1 MKTTIFAASIMMAV
15 SLPAAAQQET
25 IDTDAVL
32 ALLRSLQEQG
42 GAFPEAERSR
52 SQQDPERLE
61 AAVRLLD
68 LLESGGRGTNG
79 AVEPSVLVP
88 DDYTGPVAKIPIG
101 YVASGIL
108 DFTTISDYPGPWRG
122 TLTQPIVSP
131 DGEYVIAPAGSTV
144 VGTAELASGV
154 NQPIHNRMQF
164 TPTAFVWPDGTAY
177 PITGQFVI
185 DQSGVSGIADKV
197 DYHAEIIAGALIAG
211 GVTDALPGI
220 LRDRLGS
227 GTTIVQDEGLGIL
240 SDIAGEAE
248 TGVERYTR
256 LVPTVEVR
264 PGTPFQ
270 VFFFQEVRLPP
281 YREQTRYRFFN
292 DVEAK
297 RP

>member
-1 MKTTIFAASIMMAV
+1 MKRRILAATIVMV
-15 SLPAAAQQET
+15 LSLPAAAQQET
-25 IDTDAVL
+25 INAGAVL
-32 ALLRSLQEQG
+32 ALLRSLQEEG
-42 GAFPEAERSR
+42 GATRAPARAD
-52 SQQDPERLE
+52 QGQDPQRLE
-61 AAVRLLD
+61 AAARLLD
-68 LLESGGRGTNG
+68 LLESGGRDTRG

-88 DDYTGPVAKIPIG
+88 DGYTGPVAKIPIG

-131 DGEYVIAPAGSTV
+131 DGQYVIAPAGSTV

-211 GVTDALPGI
+211 GVTEALPDI
-220 LRDRLGS
+220 LRDRLGT

-248 TGVERYTR
+248 TGIDRYTR

-270 VFFFQEVRLPP
+270 VFFFQEVQLPP
-281 YREQTRYRFFN
+281 YREQTRYRFFV
-292 DVEAK
+292 DPKAS
-297 RP
+297 RQ

>member
-1 MKTTIFAASIMMAV
+1 MKTPIWIVAVMMAF
-15 SLPAAAQQET
+15 SAPASAQQES
-25 IDTDAVL
+25 IDPAAVL
-32 ALLRSLQEQG
+32 ALLQSLQQQG
-42 GAFPEAERSR
+42 ETPSNV
-52 SQQDPERLE
+52 SQSDGNRDPDRLE
-61 AAVRLLD
+61 AAARLLD
-68 LLESGGRGTNG
+68 LLESGARDTRG
-79 AVEPSVLVP
+79 AVEPSVLTP
-88 DDYTGPVAKIPIG
+88 DGYTGPVAKIPIG

-131 DGEYVIAPAGSTV
+131 DGQYVIAPAGSRV

-154 NQPIHNRMQF
+154 NQPIQNRMQF

-177 PITGQFVI
+177 PISGQFVI

-197 DYHAEIIAGALIAG
+197 DYHADIIAGALVAG
-211 GVTDALPGI
+211 GIADALPGI
-220 LRDRLGS
+220 LRDRLGG
-227 GTTIVQDEGLGIL
+227 GTSTAQDEGVGIF
-240 SDIAGEAE
+240 SDLAGEA
-248 TGVERYTR
+248 GSGIDRYTR

-270 VFFFQEVRLPP
+270 VFFSQEVQLPP

-292 DVEAK
+292 EPQAK

>member
-1 MKTTIFAASIMMAV
+1 MKPPILAAVMMMAMP
-15 SLPAAAQQET
+15 LPAGAQQES
-25 IDTDAVL
+25 IDADTVL

-42 GAFPEAERSR
+42 AASPETERFE
-52 SQQDPERLE
+52 SQRDPERLE
-61 AAVRLLD
+61 AAARLLD
-68 LLESGGRGTNG
+68 LLESGGRDTRG

-131 DGEYVIAPAGSTV
+131 DGQYVIAPAGSTV

-211 GVTDALPGI
+211 GVTEALPDI
-220 LRDRLGS
+220 LRDRLGA

-240 SDIAGEAE
+240 SDIAGEA
-248 TGVERYTR
+248 GRGIDRYTR

-292 DVEAK
+292 DVQVK